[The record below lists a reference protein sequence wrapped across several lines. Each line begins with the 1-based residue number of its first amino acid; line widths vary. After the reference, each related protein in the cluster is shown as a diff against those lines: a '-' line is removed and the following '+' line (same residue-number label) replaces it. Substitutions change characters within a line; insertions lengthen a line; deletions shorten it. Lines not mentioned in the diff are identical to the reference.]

1 MGGYMEG
8 TENISTLNPV
18 VDDSS
23 EIASF
28 RFSSSYRKSMKN
40 TKLKC
45 RNQYIGG
52 NKNGSLSKISEENSD
67 NSPSSNTTKVENKV
81 NICNVILANN
91 LSDVTT
97 DDQGDKGKFS

>member
-52 NKNGSLSKISEENSD
+52 KKNVSLSKISEENSD

-81 NICNVILANN
+81 NSCNVIPTSN
-91 LSDVTT
+91 LSYATN
-97 DDQGDKGKFS
+97 DDFGCKGK